1 MIVKKKTT
9 VEFLNESEKASL
21 YSISFEMDGT
31 TEFEKFVAEFE
42 MNATYN
48 RDYQRIIAALQ
59 AILRIGA
66 LERFFRP
73 EGDMNDGVQA
83 IPIESGK
90 LRLYCLRLSDQ
101 IVILGNGGVKN
112 TRTYEENP
120 KLYGYVLDLQKF
132 EKILNETPTGVADK
146 LIFDMTDTIY
156 ISSLG
161 LRVMMV
167 AASLMKKEQK
177 RFLLRNVDDY
187 CRTILRTMGLID
199 MFVIE

>member
-1 MIVKKKTT
+1 MNVKKKTT
-9 VEFLNESEKASL
+9 VELLSESEKASL

-73 EGDMNDGVQA
+73 EGSMKDSVQA
-83 IPIESGK
+83 LPIESGI

-112 TRTYEENP
+112 TRTYEEDP

-132 EKILNETPTGVADK
+132 EKILNENIEKGYLSIEEKELTG
-146 LIFDMTDTIY
+146 I
-156 ISSLG
+156 
-161 LRVMMV
+161 
-167 AASLMKKEQK
+167 
-177 RFLLRNVDDY
+177 DDI
-187 CRTILRTMGLID
+187 TFEI
-199 MFVIE
+199 

>member
-1 MIVKKKTT
+1 MNVKKKTT
-9 VEFLNESEKASL
+9 VELLNESEKVSL

-73 EGDMNDGVQA
+73 EGGMIDSVQA
-83 IPIESGK
+83 LPIESGK

-112 TRTYEENP
+112 TRTYEEDP

-132 EKILNETPTGVADK
+132 EKILDESIAKGYV
-146 LIFDMTDTIY
+146 
-156 ISSLG
+156 S
-161 LRVMMV
+161 
-167 AASLMKKEQK
+167 
-177 RFLLRNVDDY
+177 
-187 CRTILRTMGLID
+187 
-199 MFVIE
+199 IEEKDLSGIEDITFEI

>member
-1 MIVKKKTT
+1 MNVKKKTT
-9 VEFLNESEKASL
+9 VELLNESEKVSL

-42 MNATYN
+42 LNATYN

-73 EGDMNDGVQA
+73 EGGMNDSVQA
-83 IPIESGK
+83 LPIESGK

-112 TRTYEENP
+112 TRTYEEDP

-132 EKILNETPTGVADK
+132 EKILNESIAKGYVS
-146 LIFDMTDTIY
+146 IEE
-156 ISSLG
+156 
-161 LRVMMV
+161 
-167 AASLMKKEQK
+167 KE
-177 RFLLRNVDDY
+177 LS
-187 CRTILRTMGLID
+187 G
-199 MFVIE
+199 IEDITFEI

>member
-1 MIVKKKTT
+1 MNVKKKAT
-9 VEFLNESEKASL
+9 VELLKESQKVSL

-31 TEFEKFVAEFE
+31 TEFEKFVEEFE

-73 EGDMNDGVQA
+73 EGGINDSVQA
-83 IPIESGK
+83 LPIESGK

-112 TRTYEENP
+112 TRTYEEDP

-132 EKILNETPTGVADK
+132 EKILNESIAKGYVS
-146 LIFDMTDTIY
+146 IEE
-156 ISSLG
+156 
-161 LRVMMV
+161 
-167 AASLMKKEQK
+167 KE
-177 RFLLRNVDDY
+177 LS
-187 CRTILRTMGLID
+187 G
-199 MFVIE
+199 IEDITFEL

>member
-9 VEFLNESEKASL
+9 VELLTESEKTSL

-73 EGDMNDGVQA
+73 EGDMNDSVQA
-83 IPIESGK
+83 LPIESGK

-112 TRTYEENP
+112 TRTYEEDP

-132 EKILNETPTGVADK
+132 EKILNDNIAKGYVSIEE
-146 LIFDMTDTIY
+146 
-156 ISSLG
+156 
-161 LRVMMV
+161 
-167 AASLMKKEQK
+167 KE
-177 RFLLRNVDDY
+177 LS
-187 CRTILRTMGLID
+187 G
-199 MFVIE
+199 IEDITFEI